1 MLLEPCLFKLL
12 PAVSDDGSSAK
23 QLTSRSHTGCFLVSP
38 CSYFLI
44 SHTVIKTNRSFSGY
58 IIVSSWL
65 HIHSFKRALG
75 R

>member
-23 QLTSRSHTGCFLVSP
+23 QLTSRSHGLFSCEPV
-38 CSYFLI
+38 YFLI